1 MPLISGAIPIG
12 ATFAPTGGT
21 SRTLT
26 SLGGDKTSVRLLVND
41 SAAFSLRS
49 LINCSITEPTVNSG
63 YPGGYTPIK
72 RRVARTKPKTL
83 ADGSIFTN
91 QAIVELIVHQE
102 CVDADINELLSGLGC
117 VVTDGDFTNFW
128 LASSL
133 S

>member
-1 MPLISGAIPIG
+1 MSLIGGAIPIG

-26 SLGGDKTSVRLLVND
+26 SLGGDRTGVKLLVND
-41 SAAFSLRS
+41 SAAFSMRS

-72 RRVARTKPKTL
+72 RRVARTKPKLL
-83 ADGSIFTN
+83 ADGSIFVN
-91 QAIVELIVHQE
+91 QSIQEIIVHQE
-102 CVDADINELLSGLGC
+102 STDAEVTELLSTMNC
-117 VVTDGDFTNFW
+117 IASDSDFTLFW
-128 LASSL
+128 TGSSV